1 MDETPKKTKFSVS
14 FVQKTPKKKKK
25 EISKI
30 RHLMSKVK
38 EGVVVRQQVK
48 SYDMK
53 IVKKIEFD
61 DENKEENLSLNPD
74 FTCGKCN
81 KVFNEFAKVMLHKK
95 GSYLTCETEK
105 ERKKRKKR
113 NAPVSEE
120 DLKLKNFK
128 ENLFNQNK
136 PILFQDCK
144 EVRLGKFFVFFT
156 LGMLCLGAA
165 HLSKLCFSVL

>member
-1 MDETPKKTKFSVS
+1 MDEISTPQKTKFSVS

-30 RHLMSKVK
+30 RQLMSKVK
-38 EGVVVRQQVK
+38 EGVVVRQPVK

-53 IVKKIEFD
+53 IVKK
-61 DENKEENLSLNPD
+61 NSLNAD
-74 FTCGKCN
+74 FSCGKCN

-95 GSYLTCETEK
+95 GSYLECETEK

-113 NAPVSEE
+113 NAEVSDE
-120 DLKLKNFK
+120 DLELKNFK
-128 ENLFNQNK
+128 DHFFNQNK
-136 PILFQDCK
+136 PILIQDSM
-144 EVRLGKFFVFFT
+144 EVRLGKFFVFFA

-165 HLSKLCFSVL
+165 HLSKLCFSIF

>member
-30 RHLMSKVK
+30 RHL
-38 EGVVVRQQVK
+38 
-48 SYDMK
+48 
-53 IVKKIEFD
+53 
-61 DENKEENLSLNPD
+61 NPD
-74 FTCGKCN
+74 FSCGKCK

-95 GSYLTCETEK
+95 GSYLKCETEK

-113 NAPVSEE
+113 NVQVSEE
-120 DLKLKNFK
+120 DLELKNFK
-128 ENLFNQNK
+128 EHFFNQNK
-136 PILFQDCK
+136 PILFQDCM

>member
-1 MDETPKKTKFSVS
+1 MDETPKKTKFSVA

-74 FTCGKCN
+74 FSCGKCN

-105 ERKKRKKR
+105 ERKNRKKR
-113 NAPVSEE
+113 NTLVSEE
-120 DLKLKNFK
+120 DLELKNFK